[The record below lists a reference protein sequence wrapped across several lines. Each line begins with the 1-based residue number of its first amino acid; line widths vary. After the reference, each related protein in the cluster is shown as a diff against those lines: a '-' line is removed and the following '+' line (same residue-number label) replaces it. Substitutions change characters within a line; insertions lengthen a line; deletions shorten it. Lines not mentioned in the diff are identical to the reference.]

1 MPGECE
7 WQLECKDRNVV
18 GAESAG
24 ERAGRRVHG
33 EKEPEHFRRA
43 SQAILRTLAF
53 ILSVLIHSS
62 IHYPISQPHLPFMS
76 VMFFQRIFSI

>member
-24 ERAGRRVHG
+24 ERARRRVHG
-33 EKEPEHFRRA
+33 QKEPEHFRRA
-43 SQAILRTLAF
+43 SQTILRTLAF
-53 ILSVLIHSS
+53 ILSRLIHSC
-62 IHYPISQPHLPFMS
+62 IYYPVSQPHLPFMS
-76 VMFFQRIFSI
+76 VIFFQRIFSI